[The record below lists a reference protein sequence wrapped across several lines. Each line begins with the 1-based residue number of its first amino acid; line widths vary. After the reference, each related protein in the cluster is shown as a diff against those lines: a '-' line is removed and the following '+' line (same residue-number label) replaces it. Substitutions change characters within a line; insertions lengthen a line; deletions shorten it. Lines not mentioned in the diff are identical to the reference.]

1 LVAEVEQRGVDFEL
15 TDEVADELRQAGAAS
30 ALIRAVGANRR
41 SGDTPPAKLDDNNNK
56 PVSLGLVVQDLTA
69 QLAATL
75 NLTDARGAWVTSL
88 EHGGLAEKIGVE
100 RRDVIVA
107 LNDAPISDT
116 ETLRRQ
122 AARLRAG
129 AAISLI
135 VMRDGA
141 RRSLN
146 FGGKDGSANNAE
158 RNDDRGVSGKGRLG
172 LRVEPLTSELIA
184 RFSLG
189 KAKGMVVTAV
199 DGAGPAGAAGVQPG
213 DVIEEVNGQDV
224 RAMADVEAAL
234 AKSNAGRVRLRI
246 NRGGKSLNLEVQPRA

>member
-1 LVAEVEQRGVDFEL
+1 
-15 TDEVADELRQAGAAS
+15 
-30 ALIRAVGANRR
+30 
-41 SGDTPPAKLDDNNNK
+41 
-56 PVSLGLVVQDLTA
+56 
-69 QLAATL
+69 
-75 NLTDARGAWVTSL
+75 
-88 EHGGLAEKIGVE
+88 
-100 RRDVIVA
+100 
-107 LNDAPISDT
+107 
-116 ETLRRQ
+116 
-122 AARLRAG
+122 
-129 AAISLI
+129 
-135 VMRDGA
+135 MRDGA

-146 FGGKDGSANNAE
+146 FGGQDVSANNAE